1 MTSWHDSGLRILKV
15 ENRFCPQSSLSPLIV
30 LHMAST
36 EAQVATLL
44 TIASDA
50 HAQPK
55 QRLEALNAFEQLV
68 EGRGDLVEHQT
79 TVALSFVSVPNPDIQ
94 KWAVGFIECRSGIDA
109 VQHWDTM
116 KKIKEKITSFLEMPD
131 TNYGIKTRVVKFLQ
145 TIVIVQSRHVKDSMV
160 GSNIEIHTKRY
171 EDISLSLCP
180 PSHPFLD
187 PTELE
192 QEAISILNALMMLL
206 RRESSSTITAIVNAM
221 GPLLR
226 TRPQYIQSIANA
238 FATWNNVPSDHLTDD
253 QIRSIL
259 KCMRIQLISFLRAF
273 PYSTF
278 AFVFDI
284 LLELGGRQEIT
295 IIPKQFRTL
304 LAQRDSIEEVSR
316 NNLKRT
322 GVYNGE
328 SSKRPRLDENN
339 GIGSSAADALS
350 QFDVTQFPLLL
361 VVEVILVTLQNI
373 SLDRLR
379 QAIMLPTTAPSRIQ
393 SQVNT
398 KRQAPRRDARLR
410 DPRLRASR
418 VDSLSSASAE
428 VDNLTVKIEPMDT
441 EDLKQSFI
449 EQETPDQQNNAV
461 AIESKIQ
468 HSDEPIPS
476 SMSPGESESQPST
489 PERPMLTFRI
499 QPFTLPQP
507 VSLVPSQCRS
517 LMRMRLSKIFDAEE
531 VLSDKMEDAQSGS
544 SAPIVGYSMTKS
556 QWMIIVSRLLTRGLS
571 TDWEYSWRLRE
582 MDNER
587 DVKMSDSSE
596 ANEEREG
603 SETNNDEED
612 KETIKNIEEEKE
624 NSENVEDVEEDIEN
638 LRNEDNEK
646 SEESTLKDDSMSI
659 VEKKEPECIYT
670 SRDDEPNDAAMIEEE
685 NVEREM
691 RSNELREIMVRYILE
706 NFEERMEL
714 ALTWLY
720 EEWYHDEIMRQAI
733 PNYSPNYPIWFR
745 RLLDSVM
752 PLLERKDKAFT
763 KFLLDA
769 PELLEDIVDRIKIY
783 CNDPDRMQLGFST
796 LQDLINLRPPTR
808 SFCLKI
814 LLLYCIH
821 NDKITRSSAII
832 TVKRWVPDHP
842 QVASEVEA
850 FAKESLN
857 ALRNESSPQ
866 LYDYHYHAGNQ
877 ATNVEVTIEGEES
890 AKRPEDVKWTDA
902 DALRHMELFFGL
914 CSKKHELLTELF
926 SVYTDAAP
934 KIQKIILKNIQPLIK
949 YIGMN
954 SPKLLNI
961 IKNFPQGSETLVL
974 RILIILTDSTRPTSR
989 LVSIVK
995 TLFMQKRLDARCLI
1009 PIISGL
1015 EKDEI
1020 LRNLPKMLELL
1031 VNTEKEHKPVKE
1043 LFSRIL
1049 SAPPTNAS
1057 NAPSNA
1063 TKPSISTSN
1072 AHATSAPLTPQEL
1085 LVALHQMEDSV
1096 ELKKSREAIRI
1107 CFSMTNIFTEKT
1119 IAGSLQQMA
1128 DQTTLPTLF
1137 MYTVIQ
1143 AVAKYPNLAKYV
1155 NNILPLQMTKKIWT
1169 NSILWKG
1176 FIKYCTDNQPSSFN
1190 VLLQLPKEKLEDVL
1204 NQEASL
1210 KLPLKLYVE
1219 QTWNETQKRNR
1230 MPYLA
1235 GLLEING

>member
-1 MTSWHDSGLRILKV
+1 
-15 ENRFCPQSSLSPLIV
+15 
-30 LHMAST
+30 MAST

-116 KKIKEKITSFLEMPD
+116 KKIKEKITSFLEMSN

-145 TIVIVQSRHVKDSMV
+145 TIVIVQSRHVKDSM
-160 GSNIEIHTKRY
+160 TKRY

-206 RRESSSTITAIVNAM
+206 RRESGSTITAIVNAM

-238 FATWNNVPSDHLTDD
+238 FATWHNVPSDHLTDD

-273 PYSTF
+273 PYSSF
-278 AFVFDI
+278 ALFVFDT
-284 LLELGGRQEIT
+284 LLELGGRQEVT
-295 IIPKQFRTL
+295 IMPKQFRTL
-304 LAQRDSIEEVSR
+304 LAQRDSAEDVAR
-316 NNLKRT
+316 NNLKRI

-350 QFDVTQFPLLL
+350 QFDVTQFPLPF
-361 VVEVILVTLQNI
+361 VVEIILATLQNI
-373 SLDRLR
+373 SLDRLK
-379 QAIMLPTTAPSRIQ
+379 QAIMHPTPAPSRIHA
-393 SQVNT
+393 QVNNT
-398 KRQAPRRDARLR
+398 KRQTPRRDARLR
-410 DPRLRASR
+410 DPRLRVSR
-418 VDSLSSASAE
+418 VDLFPPTPAE
-428 VDNLTVKIEPMDT
+428 VVNPAVKIESMET
-441 EDLKQSFI
+441 EDLKSSFI
-449 EQETPDQQNNAV
+449 EQETPDQQNTSV
-461 AIESKIQ
+461 AIECKMQ
-468 HSDEPIPS
+468 HGDESIS
-476 SMSPGESESQPST
+476 LGMSPDASESQPST

-507 VSLVPSQCRS
+507 VSLAPTQCRS

-531 VLSDKMEDAQSGS
+531 VLSDKMEDMQSS
-544 SAPIVGYSMTKS
+544 SYVPSVGYSMTKS

-571 TDWEYSWRLRE
+571 TDWEYSWRIRE

-587 DVKMSDSSE
+587 DIKMSDRSE
-596 ANEEREG
+596 ANGECEE
-603 SETNNDEED
+603 SETINEEED
-612 KETIKNIEEEKE
+612 EETIKNIEEKKE
-624 NSENVEDVEEDIEN
+624 NLENVENVEN
-638 LRNEDNEK
+638 NVRNED
-646 SEESTLKDDSMSI
+646 SEESEESAPKDDSMSI
-659 VEKKEPECIYT
+659 VKREPEYI
-670 SRDDEPNDAAMIEEE
+670 PNDESNNAMMIEEE

-808 SFCLKI
+808 PFCLKI

-842 QVASEVEA
+842 QVASEVET

-857 ALRNESSPQ
+857 ALRNERSPQ
-866 LYDYHYHAGNQ
+866 LYDYHYHAGSQSVN
-877 ATNVEVTIEGEES
+877 AEMAIESEES
-890 AKRPEDVKWTDA
+890 TKQSEDVKWTEA

-914 CSKKHELLTELF
+914 CSKKHELLIELF
-926 SVYTDAAP
+926 SVYTDAVP

-974 RILIILTDSTRPTSR
+974 RILIILTDTSRPTSR

-995 TLFMQKRLDARCLI
+995 TLFTQKRLDARCLI

-1057 NAPSNA
+1057 NASSNA
-1063 TKPSISTSN
+1063 SKPSISTSG
-1072 AHATSAPLTPQEL
+1072 AHALSAPLTPQEL

-1128 DQTTLPTLF
+1128 DQTSMPTLF

-1219 QTWNETQKRNR
+1219 RTWNETQRRNR

-1235 GLLEING
+1235 GLLEISG